1 MLLDFVVESND
12 AILHNLLRKSE
23 KRNEKTI
30 LQNSKE
36 IFKNQSDLLSIAEAV
51 SFSLRHKKN
60 LRTEL
65 KKRNFSSLEALDLII
80 KRGYEL
86 NCSDS
91 DSLELLNSHYSQIRK
106 YSPRLLKIL
115 KVTSE
120 SEEMTPL
127 VKAVDCLRKM
137 NLSDNLKLPDDA
149 PLNHIE
155 NKWIKLVQ
163 KDGCIDKRYYEMATL
178 SSLRHA
184 IRNNL
189 VTVEGSEKY
198 LAFEQDLIDKET
210 YKYSTDVFDVLN
222 GFETFDE
229 YLSDRKRE

>member
-1 MLLDFVVESND
+1 
-12 AILHNLLRKSE
+12 
-23 KRNEKTI
+23 
-30 LQNSKE
+30 
-36 IFKNQSDLLSIAEAV
+36 
-51 SFSLRHKKN
+51 
-60 LRTEL
+60 
-65 KKRNFSSLEALDLII
+65 
-80 KRGYEL
+80 
-86 NCSDS
+86 
-91 DSLELLNSHYSQIRK
+91 
-106 YSPRLLKIL
+106 
-115 KVTSE
+115 
-120 SEEMTPL
+120 
-127 VKAVDCLRKM
+127 M

-229 YLSDRKRE
+229 YLSDRKKRMTELLDYLSDNIDLLDDLWIDKGSLASFSSWNGNTGKCNGIEQKNF